1 VKKIKKNGT
10 VLLKHPNASSDHAKF
25 VPDGIVDTS
34 TNGTFVIYRGSTGT
48 NEIHK

>member
-1 VKKIKKNGT
+1 VKKLKIKGT
-10 VLLKHPNASSDHAKF
+10 VLLKHPDSSRDHAKF

-48 NEIHK
+48 TEINK